1 MEYTVYGMNVKGEI
15 ASLASDMDAHDAYNA
30 WCMYQDAELAPM
42 VFNRKALWVWV
53 SQTGVYPHKILKLQ
67 MALQEAESLRRW

>member
-15 ASLASDMDAHDAYNA
+15 APLASDMDAHDAYNA

-42 VFNRKALWVWV
+42 VFNHKALWVWV
-53 SQTGVYPHKILKLQ
+53 SRTGVHNHNILNLQ
-67 MALQEAESLRRW
+67 MALQQADHLRR